1 MKQEVYMRS
10 QTRVLVASI
19 FGNALEFYNL
29 TLYGFFVVTIAETF
43 FPNDNALFSL
53 IFSLSGYAIGFV
65 VRPLGAILFGHIGDT
80 WGRRKALGL
89 SILIMGIPSILIAFL
104 PGHAYLGALAPTLLL
119 LCRAV
124 QGLCSGGEFNG
135 ATIFALEHLGK
146 KNPGFAGGLIVGSC
160 LLGSLVAL
168 GVATLLQ
175 SLHLLWELPEW
186 GWRVAFFLG
195 GSASFYGLYIRR
207 KMEESP
213 VFAIMQK
220 EDKIIQK
227 PLKTALSSHLR
238 SCLLVFS
245 IAAFDGALTYTL
257 VTFLVVYTTVSLH
270 IPEAQAMYYNFFGV
284 LACMLACPLSGYWAD
299 CHGVRKV
306 LVLSTLGV
314 LLLSLPVFLLVQ
326 QTTAFSLITANLLL
340 GFLVGSVIGVQP
352 LFSLSLFPA
361 NARYTGIAFSYSLS
375 IGVVGGL
382 TPLILTYLVSDGG
395 SAQAP
400 AFYLMG
406 FAFVFLLILSGME
419 NKRKG

>member
-1 MKQEVYMRS
+1 MRS
-10 QTRVLVASI
+10 HTRVLIASI

-43 FPNDNALFSL
+43 FPSDSALFSL
-53 IFSLSGYAIGFV
+53 ISSLSVYAIGFV

-89 SILIMGIPSILIAFL
+89 SILIMGIPSIIIAFL
-104 PGHAYLGALAPTLLL
+104 PGHDHIGFWAPTLLI

-160 LLGSLVAL
+160 LLGSLLAL
-168 GVATLLQ
+168 GIATILQ
-175 SLHLLWELPEW
+175 SLDIFTW
-186 GWRVAFFLG
+186 GWRIAFFLG
-195 GSASFYGLYIRR
+195 GSASFYGLYIRK

-213 VFAIMQK
+213 VFAILQK
-220 EDKIIQK
+220 EDKIDRQ
-227 PLKTALSSHLR
+227 PLKTALSTHLR
-238 SCLLVFS
+238 SCFLVFS

-270 IPEAQAMYYNFFGV
+270 IPEAQAMHYNFFGV
-284 LACMLACPLSGYWAD
+284 LSCMLACPLSGYLAD
-299 CHGVRKV
+299 QYGVKKT

-314 LLLSLPVFLLVQ
+314 LFFSLPVFFLIESATPL
-326 QTTAFSLITANLLL
+326 SLITANIIL
-340 GFLVGSVIGVQP
+340 GLLVGGVIGVQP
-352 LFSLSLFPA
+352 LFSQSLFPA

-395 SAQAP
+395 SCFAP

-406 FAFVFLLILSGME
+406 FASVFLLIMMGVGV
-419 NKRKG
+419 KTKQA

>member
-1 MKQEVYMRS
+1 MRN
-10 QTRVLVASI
+10 QTRVLIASI

-43 FPNDNALFSL
+43 FPSDNALFSL
-53 IFSLSGYAIGFV
+53 ISSLSVYAIGFV
-65 VRPLGAILFGHIGDT
+65 VRPLGAILFGHIGDI

-104 PGHAYLGALAPTLLL
+104 PGYSCLGIFAPTLLI

-160 LLGSLVAL
+160 LLGSLIAL
-168 GVATLLQ
+168 GIATILQ
-175 SLHLLWELPEW
+175 SLDLPEW
-186 GWRVAFFLG
+186 GWRIAFFLG
-195 GSASFYGLYIRR
+195 GSASFYGLYIR
-207 KMEESP
+207 KKVDESP
-213 VFAIMQK
+213 VFSILQK
-220 EDKIIQK
+220 EDKIDRR

-238 SCLLVFS
+238 SCFLVFS

-270 IPEAQAMYYNFFGV
+270 IPESQAMQYNFFGI

-299 CHGVRKV
+299 RHGVRKV

-314 LLLSLPVFLLVQ
+314 LFLSLPVFLLVQ
-326 QTTAFSLITANLLL
+326 QVTAFSLITANLIL
-340 GFLVGSVIGVQP
+340 GFLVGGVIGVQP
-352 LFSLSLFPA
+352 LFSQALFPA

-375 IGVVGGL
+375 IGLVGGL
-382 TPLILTYLVSDGG
+382 TPLILTYLVNNGG
-395 SAQAP
+395 SVHAP

-406 FAFVFLLILSGME
+406 FALIFLLILSGM
-419 NKRKG
+419 KRSKRN

>member
-1 MKQEVYMRS
+1 MRS
-10 QTRVLVASI
+10 QTRVLIASI

-43 FPNDNALFSL
+43 FPSDSALFSL
-53 IFSLSGYAIGFV
+53 ISSLSVYAIGFV

-104 PGHAYLGALAPTLLL
+104 PGYDRLGVLAPTLLI

-160 LLGSLVAL
+160 LLGSLIAL
-168 GVATLLQ
+168 GIATLLQ
-175 SLHLLWELPEW
+175 SLDLPEW
-186 GWRVAFFLG
+186 GWRIAFFLG
-195 GSASFYGLYIRR
+195 GSASFYGLYMRR

-213 VFAIMQK
+213 VFSILQK

-270 IPEAQAMYYNFFGV
+270 IPEAQAMQYNFFGV

-299 CHGVRKV
+299 RHGVRKV
-306 LVLSTLGV
+306 LGLSTLGV
-314 LLLSLPVFLLVQ
+314 ILLSLPVFLLVQ
-326 QTTAFSLITANLLL
+326 QTTAFSLITANLIL

-352 LFSLSLFPA
+352 LFSQSLFPA

-375 IGVVGGL
+375 IGLVGGL

-395 SAQAP
+395 CTQAP

-406 FAFVFLLILSGME
+406 FAFIFLLILSGMR
-419 NKRKG
+419 KRA